1 MTKRRTFLATAT
13 LAASAALA
21 APAVRGQPR
30 RLTIMSHAVHR
41 NVVTGSQPGNR
52 GGDAT
57 TAWRAQSGLEI
68 EWLTFGVEAVHERL
82 YREASL
88 AQGGVDMAFILERY
102 GGPHIANLFEDLRP
116 FMEKAPIEAFDEISP
131 SMVAAHTYGGRMIG
145 IPFRH
150 ATHGFFYNEAIMR
163 ERGAAAV
170 PETFEDIIR
179 LAETLTFARG
189 DGTRVAGFA
198 LSMDDPSAICD
209 LIRAHGGDFIT
220 RDYRFVADQPQAVAA
235 ITLVRDWFRKGVLAR
250 NVMTFKTEE
259 VITAMQQ
266 GRSALTNQPFGRLV
280 NYNHPQQSR
289 FPGEIRVMPIPMMA
303 SVAPKGSLVP
313 AKTSVWAMAIPRNAR
328 DKDLSWSLIREIASR
343 ENTIRAA
350 LNGNGPT
357 RMSAYDDPRVREL
370 VPYADMERAVLPI
383 AALTLPGFAD
393 AGRAMDIMM
402 EEVQRAMLGQAE
414 PLAAMQSARARID
427 PLLPRT

>member
-1 MTKRRTFLATAT
+1 MITRRTALAAAAAT
-13 LAASAALA
+13 LAAPQLRA
-21 APAVRGQPR
+21 QPKR
-30 RLTIMSHAVHR
+30 FTIMSHAVHR

-57 TAWRAQSGLEI
+57 AAWRAQNGFDI

-88 AQGGVDMAFILERY
+88 AQGQVDMAFILERY

-116 FMEKAPIEAFDEISP
+116 FMARNPIEAFDEISP
-131 SMVAAHTYGGRMIG
+131 SMVAAHTYGGKIIG

-150 ATHGFFYNEAIMR
+150 ATHGFFYNQALMR
-163 ERGAAAV
+163 ERGIEAPPA
-170 PETFEDIIR
+170 TFEEIIAQ
-179 LAETLTFARG
+179 AEKLTFARG

-198 LSMDDPSAICD
+198 LSMDDPSAVCD
-209 LIRAHGGDFIT
+209 IIRAHGGDFIT
-220 RDYRFVADQPQAVAA
+220 RDYRFVAHEPASVTA
-235 ITLVRDWFRKGVLAR
+235 ITLIRDWFRKGVLAR

-289 FPGEIRVMPIPMMA
+289 FPGQIRVMPIPMME
-303 SVAPKGSLVP
+303 SVAGRGKLVP
-313 AKTSVWAMAIPRNAR
+313 AKTSVWAMAIPANAR
-328 DKDLSWSLIREIASR
+328 DKELAWSLIREIASR
-343 ENTIRAA
+343 ESTIRAA
-350 LNGNGPT
+350 INGNGPT

-370 VPYADMERAVLPI
+370 VPYADMERAVLPT

-414 PLAAMQSARARID
+414 PLAAMQSAKARID
-427 PLLPRT
+427 PLLPRG